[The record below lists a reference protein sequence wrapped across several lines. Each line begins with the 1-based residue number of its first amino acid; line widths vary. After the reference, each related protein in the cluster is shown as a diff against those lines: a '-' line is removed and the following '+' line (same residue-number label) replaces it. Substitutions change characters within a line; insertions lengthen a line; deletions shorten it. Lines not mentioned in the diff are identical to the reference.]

1 MGNTYEDIGNVTHS
15 IQANEKIFPK
25 LLITLDTEKLGMSFQ
40 IIQQHGNEK
49 IFPKL
54 LITLDTEKLGMSFQI
69 IQQRL
74 ARL

>member
-1 MGNTYEDIGNVTHS
+1 MGNTYEDIGKVTHS
-15 IQANEKIFPK
+15 IQAITNSPTGLNKISA
-25 LLITLDTEKLGMSFQ
+25 IT
-40 IIQQHGNEK
+40 HGNEK

-54 LITLDTEKLGMSFQI
+54 LITLDTEKLGISFQI